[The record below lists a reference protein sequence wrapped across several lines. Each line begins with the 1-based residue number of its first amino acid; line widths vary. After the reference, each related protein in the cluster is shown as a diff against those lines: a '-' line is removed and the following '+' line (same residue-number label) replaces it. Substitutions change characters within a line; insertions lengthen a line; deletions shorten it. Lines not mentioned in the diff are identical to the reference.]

1 MRNIALAVVIL
12 WVGLAH
18 AMQPV
23 EAGLQPLL
31 DRHRGIQLEQQKL
44 NDLLKSA
51 TTEPKVR
58 TVAYREYVRIDLE
71 KQALECEIKRA
82 TSWAASPLV
91 KYAIPTTESACLVNF
106 THSLSKP
113 TPSTAE
119 AKR

>member
-1 MRNIALAVVIL
+1 MRNIAFAVAIL

-18 AMQPV
+18 AIQPV

-44 NDLLKSA
+44 NDLLESA

-58 TVAYREYVRIDLE
+58 AVAYREYVRIDLE
-71 KQALECEIKRA
+71 KQSLECEIKRA
-82 TSWAASPLV
+82 TSSAASPLV
-91 KYAIPTTESACLVNF
+91 KYAMPTTESACLVNF
-106 THSLSKP
+106 THGVSKS
-113 TPSTAE
+113 TLSTAD